1 MTVGTP
7 PEVAGSLPAP
17 TVMSSLN
24 KYAELL
30 KNVYI
35 YNITLTNKKEAEM
48 SNVEQ
53 EITDLI
59 GEVIGDSTVVEDAVD
74 NALNNN
80 YDFQDMQSRVD
91 SLESQIDSYAID
103 QEQILM
109 KLAHLIVKDDP
120 SNKTIVYQSHI
131 DNLKKEIEDLKK
143 ALADKEESANG

>member
-1 MTVGTP
+1 
-7 PEVAGSLPAP
+7 
-17 TVMSSLN
+17 
-24 KYAELL
+24 
-30 KNVYI
+30 
-35 YNITLTNKKEAEM
+35 M

-59 GEVIGDSTVVEDAVD
+59 GEVIEDSDVVENAVD

-80 YDFQDMQSRVD
+80 YDFQDVQNRVD

-131 DNLKKEIEDLKK
+131 DNLNKEIEDLKK
-143 ALADKEESANG
+143 ALADKEETANG

>member
-1 MTVGTP
+1 
-7 PEVAGSLPAP
+7 
-17 TVMSSLN
+17 MSSQN

-143 ALADKEESANG
+143 ALADKEESADG

>member
-1 MTVGTP
+1 
-7 PEVAGSLPAP
+7 
-17 TVMSSLN
+17 
-24 KYAELL
+24 
-30 KNVYI
+30 
-35 YNITLTNKKEAEM
+35 M

-59 GEVIGDSTVVEDAVD
+59 GEVIEDSDVVENAVD

-80 YDFQDMQSRVD
+80 YDFQDMMHRVE
-91 SLESQIDSYAID
+91 SLESQMDGVAID

-109 KLAHLIVKDDP
+109 GLAHLIVKADP

-143 ALADKEESANG
+143 ALADKEETANG

>member
-1 MTVGTP
+1 
-7 PEVAGSLPAP
+7 
-17 TVMSSLN
+17 
-24 KYAELL
+24 
-30 KNVYI
+30 
-35 YNITLTNKKEAEM
+35 M

-59 GEVIGDSTVVEDAVD
+59 GEVIQDSTVVEDAVD

-80 YDFQDMQSRVD
+80 YDFQDMMHRVE
-91 SLESQIDSYAID
+91 SLESQVDSNAID

-109 KLAHLIVKDDP
+109 GLAQMIVKADQ
-120 SNKTIVYQSHI
+120 SNKVIVYQSHI

>member
-1 MTVGTP
+1 
-7 PEVAGSLPAP
+7 
-17 TVMSSLN
+17 
-24 KYAELL
+24 
-30 KNVYI
+30 
-35 YNITLTNKKEAEM
+35 M

-91 SLESQIDSYAID
+91 SLESQMDSNAID
-103 QEQILM
+103 TDQILM
-109 KLAHLIVKDDP
+109 RLANLIVKDDP
-120 SNKTIVYQSHI
+120 SNKTIVYQTHI

-143 ALADKEESANG
+143 ALADKEESVNG

>member
-1 MTVGTP
+1 
-7 PEVAGSLPAP
+7 
-17 TVMSSLN
+17 
-24 KYAELL
+24 
-30 KNVYI
+30 
-35 YNITLTNKKEAEM
+35 M

-59 GEVIGDSTVVEDAVD
+59 GEVIEGSPVVEDAVD

-109 KLAHLIVKDDP
+109 KLAYMIVKEDP
-120 SNKTIVYQSHI
+120 SNKTIVYKTHL
-131 DNLKKEIEDLKK
+131 DALNKEIEDLKK
-143 ALADKEESANG
+143 ALADKEETANG

>member
-1 MTVGTP
+1 
-7 PEVAGSLPAP
+7 
-17 TVMSSLN
+17 
-24 KYAELL
+24 
-30 KNVYI
+30 
-35 YNITLTNKKEAEM
+35 M

-59 GEVIGDSTVVEDAVD
+59 GEVIEGSPVVEDAVD

-91 SLESQIDSYAID
+91 SLESQIDSYSID

>member
-1 MTVGTP
+1 
-7 PEVAGSLPAP
+7 
-17 TVMSSLN
+17 
-24 KYAELL
+24 
-30 KNVYI
+30 
-35 YNITLTNKKEAEM
+35 M

-59 GEVIGDSTVVEDAVD
+59 GEVIQDSTVVEDAVD